1 MGKKNIERNEVMN
14 KYSIAFKYLD
24 FNSKGRKYI
33 YADSE
38 EEALDIFNKEYKNYN
53 VEIINIKIIGK

>member
-1 MGKKNIERNEVMN
+1 MK

-24 FNSKGRKYI
+24 LNSSGRKYI

-38 EEALDIFNKEYKNYN
+38 EEAIDIFNELYKNYN
-53 VEIINIKIIGK
+53 VEITKIKIIESKGKYE

>member
-1 MGKKNIERNEVMN
+1 MN

-24 FNSKGRKYI
+24 FKSGGRKYV

-38 EEALDIFNKEYKNYN
+38 EEAKDIFKELYKDYK
-53 VEIINIKIIGK
+53 VEITKIKIVENKR

>member
-1 MGKKNIERNEVMN
+1 MN